1 MHETLS
7 TMMAG
12 RVILLTVIST
22 SMIWCFILP
31 YNTIFS
37 YDNAVY
43 ALKHRFHMVKT
54 YLFFLLY
61 PLLFLQCLYLLR
73 LNQLV
78 VSCYEHY

>member
-31 YNTIFS
+31 YNTIF
-37 YDNAVY
+37 
-43 ALKHRFHMVKT
+43 RMIT
-54 YLFFLLY
+54 LFM
-61 PLLFLQCLYLLR
+61 P
-73 LNQLV
+73 
-78 VSCYEHY
+78 